1 MPYSILIINISEE
14 MFNELSDIAVYL
26 MVISYF
32 LNSGFNCIV
41 YCIFGK
47 FFRTDLKE
55 LFTGLLGSRT
65 SLSSTV
71 RDRNTTHAIV
81 TICDT
86 VEEHREQ
93 NSDNVNECKVYQRS
107 VFENAD
113 IEGAVSDFDEETKCG
128 IELRDLKVY
137 ANERQEETYSYNF

>member
-26 MVISYF
+26 MVTSYF

-71 RDRNTTHAIV
+71 RDRNATHAIV

-93 NSDNVNECKVYQRS
+93 NSDNVNELNVYQPSVCRS
-107 VFENAD
+107 AATESVMC
-113 IEGAVSDFDEETKCG
+113 DFDEDTKCG
-128 IELRDLKVY
+128 IELQDLKVY
-137 ANERQEETYSYNF
+137 TNEQQEQTYNYKF

>member
-1 MPYSILIINISEE
+1 MPYAIYISISEE
-14 MFNELSDIAVYL
+14 MSNELSDIAVYL
-26 MVISYF
+26 MLTSYF

-55 LFTGLLGSRT
+55 LLKGLLGGRT
-65 SLSSTV
+65 GLSSTV

-86 VEEHREQ
+86 VGEHREQ
-93 NSDNVNECKVYQRS
+93 NSDNVNEINVNQRS
-107 VFENAD
+107 ICTNAV
-113 IEGAVSDFDEETKCG
+113 IEGILSDFDENGKCE
-128 IELRDLKVY
+128 IELRDLEVY
-137 ANERQEETYSYNF
+137 VNDRQEQTYSYNF